1 MRSYQRRRKLE
12 QQLAAAIIG
21 LVLVALVVFTSLPA
35 GAATI
40 GFSTT
45 PRDGW
50 DTNGTVYATKI
61 VGNTLYLGGS
71 FTQVRSATGQVEART
86 NMAAISLD
94 TGTLLPFR
102 ADTDTPVRA
111 IEGDGAT
118 VWVGGSF
125 SRVNGAYRRRIAALD
140 AATGQVSSRYN
151 VGVSATVYAIE
162 KGPSA
167 LYVGGGFGNAGNT
180 GLPYLVKVDPATGA
194 IDTAFAPRPSATVRA
209 LALSGE
215 RLIVGGDF
223 TSISGTARR
232 YVTALSTADAS
243 VVGGDFTATATAKAF
258 SVDVSPDGSV
268 VYAGLGGLA
277 NRVIAW
283 NAETGTRLWRHV
295 AMGDVQAI
303 RLVGGKVYFGFHEG
317 FAEDTTVHL
326 LAVDTATGTLDPTFR
341 PTMDS
346 FWGVWAIDGTADGL
360 VAGGQ
365 FTTVQG
371 VPTRGVASFA
381 PAAA

>member
-1 MRSYQRRRKLE
+1 MRSYQGRRKLE
-12 QQLAAAIIG
+12 QQLAAAIVG
-21 LVLVALVVFTSLPA
+21 LALIALLVFTTRPA

-40 GFSTT
+40 AFTPT

-71 FTQVRSATGQVEART
+71 FTQVRSASGQVAPRA
-86 NMAAISLD
+86 NVAAISLD

-125 SRVNGAYRRRIAALD
+125 SKVNGTFRRRIAALD
-140 AATGQVSSRYN
+140 ATTGQVSSRYN
-151 VGVSATVYAIE
+151 VGVSSTVYAIE
-162 KGPSA
+162 KGPST
-167 LYVGGGFGNAGNT
+167 LYLGGGFGNSGST

-194 IDTAFAPRPSATVRA
+194 IDTSFAPRPNATVRA
-209 LALSGE
+209 LALSGD

-223 TSISGTARR
+223 TSISGTTRS
-232 YVTALSTADAS
+232 YVTALSAADAS

-283 NAETGTRLWRHV
+283 NAQSGARLWRHV

-317 FAEDTTVHL
+317 FADDTTVRL
-326 LAVDTATGTLDPTFR
+326 LAVDADTGALDPFR

-346 FWGVWAIDGTADGL
+346 FWGVWAIDGMADAL

-381 PAAA
+381 PAG

>member
-1 MRSYQRRRKLE
+1 MRSYQGRRKLE
-12 QQLAAAIIG
+12 QQLAAAIVA

-35 GAATI
+35 GAAPI
-40 GFSTT
+40 GFTPT

-61 VGNTLYLGGS
+61 VGDTLYLGGS
-71 FTQVRSATGQVEART
+71 FTQVRSASGQVEART
-86 NMAAISLD
+86 NLAAVSLD
-94 TGTLLPFR
+94 TGALLPFR

-111 IEGDGAT
+111 IEGDGTT

-125 SRVNGAYRRRIAALD
+125 SKVNGAYRRRIAALD
-140 AATGQVSSRYN
+140 PATGQVSTRYK
-151 VGVSATVYAIE
+151 VGVSSTVYAIE

-167 LYVGGGFGNAGNT
+167 LYLGGGFGNSANT

-194 IDTAFAPRPSATVRA
+194 IDTSFAPRPNAAVRA
-209 LALSGE
+209 LALSGD

-223 TSISGTARR
+223 TSISGVARS
-232 YVTALSTADAS
+232 YVTALSAADAT
-243 VVGGDFTATATAKAF
+243 VVGGDFTPTATGKAF
-258 SVDVSPDGSV
+258 AVDVSPDGSV
-268 VYAGLGGLA
+268 VYAGLGGAA

-283 NAETGTRLWRHV
+283 NAVTGARLWRHV

-317 FAEDTTVHL
+317 FAGDTTVRL
-326 LAVDTATGTLDPTFR
+326 LAVDAAAGTLDPSFR
-341 PTMDS
+341 PTVDS
-346 FWGVWAIDGTADGL
+346 FWGVWAIDGTADAL

-365 FTTVQG
+365 FTTVQN
-371 VPTRGVASFA
+371 VPTRGIASFA
-381 PAAA
+381 PAG

>member
-1 MRSYQRRRKLE
+1 MRSEQGRRKLE
-12 QQLAAAIIG
+12 QQLAAAIVG
-21 LVLVALVVFTSLPA
+21 LVLVALVVFTALPA
-35 GAATI
+35 GADPISFAP
-40 GFSTT
+40 T

-50 DTNGTVYATKI
+50 DTNGTVYATEI
-61 VGNTLYLGGS
+61 VGDTLYLGGS
-71 FTQVRSATGQVEART
+71 FTQVRSASGEVQPRV
-86 NMAAISLD
+86 NLAAISLD

-111 IEGDGAT
+111 IEGDGTT

-125 SRVNGAYRRRIAALD
+125 SRVNGTYRRRIAALD
-140 AATGQVSSRYN
+140 PISGQVSSRYN
-151 VGVSATVYAIE
+151 VGVSSTVYAIE

-167 LYVGGGFGNAGNT
+167 LFVGGGFGNAGNT

-194 IDTAFAPRPSATVRA
+194 IDTTFAPRPSATVRA
-209 LALSGE
+209 LALSGD

-268 VYAGLGGLA
+268 VYAALGGLA

-283 NAETGTRLWRHV
+283 NAETGARLWRHI
-295 AMGDVQAI
+295 AMGDVQAV

-317 FAEDTTVHL
+317 FADDTSVRL

-341 PTMDS
+341 PTVDS
-346 FWGVWAIDGTADGL
+346 FWGVWAIDGTADAL

-381 PAAA
+381 PAG

>member
-1 MRSYQRRRKLE
+1 MRTRHGRRKLE

-21 LVLVALVVFTSLPA
+21 LALIAVLVFTALPA
-35 GAATI
+35 GAAAISFTP
-40 GFSTT
+40 T

-50 DTNGTVYATKI
+50 DTNGTVYATRI

-71 FTQVRSATGQVEART
+71 FTQVRSASGQVEPRA
-86 NMAAISLD
+86 NLAALSLD

-102 ADTDTPVRA
+102 ANTDTPVRA
-111 IEGDGAT
+111 IEGDGTT

-125 SRVNGAYRRRIAALD
+125 SRVNGTYRRRIAALD
-140 AATGQVSSRYN
+140 ATTGQVSPRYN
-151 VGVSATVYAIE
+151 VGVSSTVYAIE

-167 LYVGGGFGNAGNT
+167 LYLGGGFGNAGNS

-194 IDTAFAPRPSATVRA
+194 IDTGFAPRPNATVRA
-209 LALSGE
+209 LALSGD

-223 TSISGTARR
+223 TSISGTARS
-232 YVTALSTADAS
+232 YVTAVSATDAS
-243 VVGGDFTATATAKAF
+243 VVGGDFTPTAIGKAF

-268 VYAGLGGLA
+268 VYAGLGGA
-277 NRVIAW
+277 GNRVIAW
-283 NAETGTRLWRHV
+283 NAQTGARLWRHV

-317 FAEDTTVHL
+317 FGDDTTVRL
-326 LAVDTATGTLDPTFR
+326 LAVDTATGTLDPSFR

-346 FWGVWAIDGTADGL
+346 FWGVWTIDGTADAL
-360 VAGGQ
+360 VAGGV
-365 FTTVQG
+365 FTTVGG

-381 PAAA
+381 PAG

>member
-1 MRSYQRRRKLE
+1 MRSYQGRRKLE
-12 QQLAAAIIG
+12 QQLAAAI
-21 LVLVALVVFTSLPA
+21 VALALLALTVFASLPA

-40 GFSTT
+40 AFSPT
-45 PRDGW
+45 PHDGW
-50 DTNGTVYATKI
+50 DTNGTVYAVKV
-61 VGNTLYLGGS
+61 VGDTLYIGGS
-71 FTQVRSATGQVEART
+71 FTQVRSATGQVEPRA
-86 NMAAISLD
+86 NLAAISLD

-125 SRVNGAYRRRIAALD
+125 SKVNGAYRRRIAAVD
-140 AATGQVSSRYN
+140 ATTGQVSSRYA
-151 VGVSATVYAIE
+151 VGVSSTVYAIE

-167 LYVGGGFGNAGNT
+167 LYLGGGFGNAGNT
-180 GLPYLVKVDPATGA
+180 GLPYLVKVDPVTGV
-194 IDTAFAPRPSATVRA
+194 IDVGYAPRPNATVRS
-209 LALSGE
+209 LALSGD

-223 TSISGTARR
+223 TSISGAARS
-232 YVTALSTADAS
+232 YVTALSAADGL
-243 VVGGDFTATATAKAF
+243 VVGGDFTATATGKAF
-258 SVDVSPDGSV
+258 GVDVSPDGSV
-268 VYAGLGGLA
+268 VYAALGGAA

-283 NAETGTRLWRHV
+283 NAQTGARLWRHV
-295 AMGDVQAI
+295 AMGDVQAV
-303 RLVGGKVYFGFHEG
+303 RLVGGTVYFGFHEG
-317 FAEDTTVHL
+317 FADDTTVHL
-326 LAVDTATGTLDPTFR
+326 LAVDAGTGTLDATFR

-346 FWGVWAIDGTADGL
+346 FWGVWAIDGTGDAL

-381 PAAA
+381 PAG